1 MPFVTVEKPRPH
13 VSLITMNRPERMNA
27 MSFET
32 VGPLYEA
39 IAEVAADNDTYVAV
53 LTGAGRGFCAGLDLD
68 DHGIPPGI
76 EGLTMSRIAIRSME
90 YMSNVVTALRNM
102 PQPVIAAVNGPAVGG
117 GFCLSLGADIRLAGE
132 SAHFRGAGINNG
144 LSGTELGV
152 SFLLPR
158 LIGASRSNE
167 IILSGRSVDAEESE
181 RIGLTSRVVPDEDLL
196 EEAFKLA
203 SQIADFSA
211 HGVSMTKK
219 TLWSSL
225 EIGSLE
231 AAMDL
236 ENRNQLL
243 VRLTTENLAEAI
255 RARRDKRKPSYK
267 D

>member
-1 MPFVTVEKPRPH
+1 MSYVLVEKPRPH

-39 IAEVAADNDTYVAV
+39 IEQVGKDNDTYSVV
-53 LTGAGRGFCAGLDLD
+53 LTGQGAGFCAGLDLD
-68 DHGIPPGI
+68 DHGVPPGI

-90 YMSNVVTALRNM
+90 YMSNLVPALRDM

-117 GFCLSLGADIRLAGE
+117 GFCLSLGADIRIAGE

-144 LSGTELGV
+144 LAGTELGV

-167 IILSGRSVDAEESE
+167 IILSGRAVDAAEAD
-181 RIGLTSRVVPDEDLL
+181 RIGLASRVVPDESLLDEALDLA
-196 EEAFKLA
+196 E
-203 SQIADFSA
+203 QIAGYSA

-219 TLWSSL
+219 ILWSNL
-225 EIGSLE
+225 EVGSLE
-231 AAMDL
+231 AAIDL

-255 RARRDKRKPSYK
+255 RARKQKRKPVYK

>member
-1 MPFVTVEKPRPH
+1 MTYVIIAKPRPH
-13 VSLITMNRPERMNA
+13 VSVITMNRPERMNA

-39 IAEVAADNDTYVAV
+39 IETVGKDNDTSVVV
-53 LTGAGRGFCAGLDLD
+53 LTGAGDGFCAGLDLD
-68 DHGIPPGI
+68 DHGVPPGI
-76 EGLTMSRIAIRSME
+76 EGMTMSRIAIRSME
-90 YMSNVVTALRNM
+90 YMSNLVPALRGM

-117 GFCLSLGADIRLAGE
+117 GFCLSLGADIRIAGQ

-144 LSGTELGV
+144 LAGTELGV

-167 IILSGRSVDAEESE
+167 IILSGRAVDAVEAE
-181 RIGLTSRVVPDEDLL
+181 RIGLASRVVADDALMQEAL
-196 EEAFKLA
+196 ELA
-203 SQIADFSA
+203 SQIASYSA

-219 TLWSSL
+219 LLWSNL
-225 EIGSLE
+225 EVGSLE
-231 AAMDL
+231 AAIDS

-243 VRLTTENLAEAI
+243 VRLTTI
-255 RARRDKRKPSYK
+255 RARKQKRKPVYK

>member
-1 MPFVTVEKPRPH
+1 MPYVVIEKPRPH
-13 VSLITMNRPERMNA
+13 VSVITLNRPERMNA

-39 IAEVAADNDTYVAV
+39 IDEVGKDNDTYVVV
-53 LTGAGRGFCAGLDLD
+53 LTGEGKGFCAGLDLE
-68 DHGIPPGI
+68 DHGVPPGI
-76 EGLTMSRIAIRSME
+76 EGLTLSRIAIRSME
-90 YMSNVVTALRNM
+90 YMSNLVPALRGM

-117 GFCLSLGADIRLAGE
+117 GFCLSLGADIRIAGE

-152 SFLLPR
+152 SYLLPR

-167 IILSGRSVDAEESE
+167 IILSGRAVDAVEAE
-181 RIGLTSRVVPDEDLL
+181 RIGLTSRVVPDDRLMD
-196 EEAFKLA
+196 EALDLA
-203 SQIADFSA
+203 SQIAGFSA

-219 TLWSSL
+219 LLWSSL

-231 AAMDL
+231 AAIDA

-255 RARRDKRKPSYK
+255 RARKQKRTPVYK